1 MNSPLPGTT
10 NDQPVRGRGA
20 HSPRSPHLD
29 PVKEAQ
35 AVAAL
40 KESLRQVGADDDDAL
55 LLDSIEGETSLFEAL
70 DKLLLKIT
78 EDVAM
83 AKGAL
88 DAAAALDARAERF
101 GKRAEA
107 HRALIEQALFIA
119 ELPKLERPTATL
131 SLVNRPPKVEI
142 AEEADIPAEFWK
154 VGDPKLDK
162 KSLLAALKE
171 GRAVPGACLSNAAP
185 SLTIRTL

>member
-1 MNSPLPGTT
+1 MGYPG
-10 NDQPVRGRGA
+10 NLHEQPVRGRASGSA
-20 HSPRSPHLD
+20 RSPHLD

-40 KESLRQVGADDDDAL
+40 KESLRQLGADDDDAL
-55 LLDSIEGETSLFEAL
+55 LLDSIEGETSLFEAI

-83 AKGAL
+83 AKGA
-88 DAAAALDARAERF
+88 DAAALAMTARAERF
-101 GKRAEA
+101 EKRAEA
-107 HRALIEQALFIA
+107 SRALIEQALFIA
-119 ELPKLERPTATL
+119 ELPKLERPAATL
-131 SLVNRPPKVEI
+131 SLVNRPAKVEV

-162 KSLLAALKE
+162 KALLAALKE

-185 SLTIRTL
+185 SLTIRTA